1 MEKTMSAFEN
11 ALLDKALRSFDYI
24 PTAEEIDHEFS
35 PEFERKSEK
44 LIKKSG
50 SNVWHCVNT
59 TAKRLLIAA
68 IIAALLTGT
77 VLAVPALR
85 EGLIRMFV
93 HDNGS
98 MYYFSVDRNM
108 IENAPTE
115 IETAYSLTYI
125 PDGYKLVNTV
135 AAREGIVSLDYMDEN
150 EGLISFDQELVTQ
163 DPRNK
168 LGGMADSERSKLEH
182 VELNG
187 YKVVQ
192 IIHEDGEVEF
202 LWTDNEYFFSLFCDK
217 GGLDEAKRVFY
228 GIKPDAGLTQRIANG
243 EIIMEG
249 KYVIDL
255 DDLD

>member
-1 MEKTMSAFEN
+1 M
-11 ALLDKALRSFDYI
+11 
-24 PTAEEIDHEFS
+24 
-35 PEFERKSEK
+35 
-44 LIKKSG
+44 
-50 SNVWHCVNT
+50 NT

-125 PDGYKLVNTV
+125 SDGYKLAHMV
-135 AAREGIVSLDYMDEN
+135 ACEGYVSLNYMDEN
-150 EGLISFDQELVTQ
+150 DGWISFTQELVTQ

-182 VELNG
+182 VALNG
-187 YKVVQ
+187 YKVIQ
-192 IIHEDGEVEF
+192 IIHEEGEVEF

-217 GGLDEAKRVFY
+217 GGLDEAKESFT
-228 GIKPDAGLTQRIANG
+228 A
-243 EIIMEG
+243 
-249 KYVIDL
+249 
-255 DDLD
+255 

>member
-1 MEKTMSAFEN
+1 MSAFEN
-11 ALLDKALRSFDYI
+11 ALLDKVLRSFNYV
-24 PTAEEIDHEFS
+24 PAAEEIDHEFS

-98 MYYFSVDRNM
+98 MYFFTVDRNM

-115 IETAYSLTYI
+115 IETAYNFTYL
-125 PDGYKLVNTV
+125 PDGYEVVCEVINEK
-135 AAREGIVSLDYMDEN
+135 IVSMDYMDEN
-150 EGLISFDQELVTQ
+150 GGWISFTQELVTQ

-168 LGGMADSERSKLEH
+168 LGGMSDSERSKLEH

-192 IIHEDGEVEF
+192 IIHEEGEVEF

-228 GIKPDAGLTQRIANG
+228 GIKPDAELTQRIANG

>member
-1 MEKTMSAFEN
+1 MSAFEN
-11 ALLDKALRSFDYI
+11 ALLDKALRSFDYV
-24 PTAEEIDHEFS
+24 PAAEEIDHEFS

-98 MYYFSVDRNM
+98 MYFFTVDRNM

-115 IETAYSLTYI
+115 IETAYNFTYL
-125 PDGYKLVNTV
+125 PDGYEVVCEVINEK
-135 AAREGIVSLDYMDEN
+135 IVSMDYMDEN
-150 EGLISFDQELVTQ
+150 GGWISFTQELVTQ

-168 LGGMADSERSKLEH
+168 LGGMSDSERSKLEH
-182 VELNG
+182 VVLNG
-187 YKVVQ
+187 YKVIQ
-192 IIHEDGEVEF
+192 IIHEEGEVEF

-228 GIKPDAGLTQRIANG
+228 GIKPDARLTQRIANG

>member
-1 MEKTMSAFEN
+1 MSAFDN
-11 ALLDKALRSFDYI
+11 ALLDKALRSFDYV
-24 PTAEEIDHEFS
+24 PAAEEIDHEFS

-44 LIKKSG
+44 LIKKSR

-85 EGLIRMFV
+85 EGLIGIFV

-98 MYYFSVDRNM
+98 MYFFTVDRSM

-115 IETAYSLTYI
+115 IETAYNFTYL
-125 PDGYKLVNTV
+125 PDGYEVVCEVINEK
-135 AAREGIVSLDYMDEN
+135 IVSIDYMDEN
-150 EGLISFDQELVTQ
+150 DGWISFTQELVTQ

-168 LGGMADSERSKLEH
+168 LGGMADSERSELEH
-182 VELNG
+182 VVLNG
-187 YKVVQ
+187 YK
-192 IIHEDGEVEF
+192 EF

-217 GGLDEAKRVFY
+217 GGLDEAKKVFY
-228 GIKPDAGLTQRIANG
+228 GIKPDAELTQRIANG

>member
-11 ALLDKALRSFDYI
+11 ALLDKTLRSFDYV
-24 PTAEEIDHEFS
+24 PAAEEIDHEFS

-98 MYYFSVDRNM
+98 MYFFTVDRNM

-115 IETAYSLTYI
+115 IETAYNFTYL
-125 PDGYKLVNTV
+125 PDGYEVVCEVINEK
-135 AAREGIVSLDYMDEN
+135 IVSMDYMDEN
-150 EGLISFDQELVTQ
+150 GGWISFTQELVTQ

-168 LGGMADSERSKLEH
+168 LGGMSDSERSKLEH
-182 VELNG
+182 VALNG

-192 IIHEDGEVEF
+192 IIHEEGEVEF

>member
-1 MEKTMSAFEN
+1 MEKTRSIFEN
-11 ALLDKALRSFDYI
+11 ALLDKALRSFDYV
-24 PTAEEIDHEFS
+24 PAAEEIAHEFS
-35 PEFERKSEK
+35 PEFERKSEN

-85 EGLIRMFV
+85 EGLIGMFV

-98 MYYFSVDRNM
+98 MYYFSVDRSM

-125 PDGYKLVNTV
+125 SEGYKLVNTV
-135 AAREGIVSLDYMDEN
+135 ACEGFVALDYMDEN
-150 EGLISFDQELVTQ
+150 DGWISFTQELVTQ

-168 LGGMADSERSKLEH
+168 LGGMADSERSELEH

-187 YKVVQ
+187 YKVIQ
-192 IIHEDGEVEF
+192 IIHEEGEVEF

-217 GGLDEAKRVFY
+217 GGLDEAKKVFY

-249 KYVIDL
+249 KYVIHL

>member
-1 MEKTMSAFEN
+1 MSAFEN
-11 ALLDKALRSFDYI
+11 ALLDNTLRSFDYV
-24 PTAEEIDHEFS
+24 PAAEEIDHEFS

-125 PDGYKLVNTV
+125 SDGYKLVNTV
-135 AAREGIVSLDYMDEN
+135 VCEGFVALDYMDEN
-150 EGLISFDQELVTQ
+150 
-163 DPRNK
+163 
-168 LGGMADSERSKLEH
+168 GGWNL
-182 VELNG
+182 
-187 YKVVQ
+187 
-192 IIHEDGEVEF
+192 
-202 LWTDNEYFFSLFCDK
+202 SL
-217 GGLDEAKRVFY
+217 
-228 GIKPDAGLTQRIANG
+228 
-243 EIIMEG
+243 
-249 KYVIDL
+249 
-255 DDLD
+255 